1 MKEGSMAQETCR
13 FCDHAPFRLKA
24 HRVRHERTR
33 HRTETAEESSS
44 RAPKKPRR
52 RLTRRQL
59 QGKRRKVRAL
69 GRLLDG
75 AWPDQLLQELDERVA
90 ALRKFVGDLR
100 AENRILLRDRNRFAQ
115 RWQRLAGMAKSLEKE
130 DRMEATA

>member
-1 MKEGSMAQETCR
+1 MADEKCR
-13 FCDHAPFRLKA
+13 FCDHVPFRLKA

-33 HRTETAEESSS
+33 HRTETAQERPS
-44 RAPKKPRR
+44 RSPKKPRIKR
-52 RLTRRQL
+52 PLTRQQL
-59 QGKRRKVRAL
+59 AAKRRKVRAL

-75 AWPDQLLQELDERVA
+75 TSPDQLLQELDERVA